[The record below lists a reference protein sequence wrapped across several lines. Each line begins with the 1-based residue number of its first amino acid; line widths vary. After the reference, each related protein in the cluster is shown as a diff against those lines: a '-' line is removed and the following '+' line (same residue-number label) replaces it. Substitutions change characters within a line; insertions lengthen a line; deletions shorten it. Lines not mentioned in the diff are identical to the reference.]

1 MKLLRVKDKTI
12 FILSVLTTTFIL
24 FIMAGLLMFKKQ
36 VFIERDTISLSEIFI
51 VAGFLLI
58 CLFDITSIAWL
69 IIKRPTFHESSI
81 SKILSIALGGFC
93 LLLLIGDKT
102 MVDEI
107 GRESAIGRETLG
119 EWIILYVFLL
129 VQLSYN
135 LLLIKLLVR
144 SN

>member
-51 VAGFLLI
+51 GAGFLLI